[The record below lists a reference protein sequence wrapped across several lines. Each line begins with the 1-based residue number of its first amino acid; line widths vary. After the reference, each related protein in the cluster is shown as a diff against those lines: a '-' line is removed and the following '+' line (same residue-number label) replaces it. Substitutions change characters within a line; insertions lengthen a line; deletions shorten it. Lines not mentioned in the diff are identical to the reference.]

1 MKPVRHYLLIALLR
15 GALFVLAS
23 PVVRA
28 EEAAGEY
35 VSRQEYEE
43 LKAEL
48 LAMKKE
54 LASLKRV
61 RHAES
66 NQESPRSQ
74 AVAAESDKVVT
85 PPAAPVEGP
94 TLGTTKFH
102 IAGFGTGTF

>member
-1 MKPVRHYLLIALLR
+1 MKLVRYYLLTALR
-15 GALFVLAS
+15 QGALFALAS

-28 EEAAGEY
+28 EDAAGEY

-54 LASLKRV
+54 LAGLQKA
-61 RHAES
+61 RHADS
-66 NQESPRSQ
+66 NQGSPKSQ
-74 AVAAESDKVVT
+74 AAVADSDKVVT

-102 IAGFGTGTF
+102 IGGFGTGTF